1 VLRLLRSDLER
12 KFFVPEAWLPSSEW
26 RYCEFKWRREG
37 TDNGETQTGTGEYFC
52 WLKFAGWV
60 GLKMRGY
67 FEAGGAKGAFEGR
80 HVDTEEGTSYARV
93 SYEWE
98 MRSEAAH
105 EVASKKKWRSLG

>member
-1 VLRLLRSDLER
+1 VLRLLRPDSGRE
-12 KFFVPEAWLPSSEW
+12 FFVPEAWLPSSEW
-26 RYCEFKWRREG
+26 RYCEFNSEG
-37 TDNGETQTGTGEYFC
+37 KVQIIAKQQTGTGEYFC
-52 WLKFAGWV
+52 WLKFVGWV